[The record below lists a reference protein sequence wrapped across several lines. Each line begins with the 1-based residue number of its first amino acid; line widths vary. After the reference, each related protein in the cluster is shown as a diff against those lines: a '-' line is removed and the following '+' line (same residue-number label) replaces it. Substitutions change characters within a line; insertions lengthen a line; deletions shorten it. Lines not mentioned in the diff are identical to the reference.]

1 MKVLVIGSGGR
12 EHALA
17 WKMKQSPRVTKVFVA
32 PGSDGMRSHAVP
44 VSLENHDAI
53 LSFIQQEYID
63 LTFVGQEDYLVEGLV
78 DKIETRGYKAFGPGA
93 AAAALEGSKAF
104 AKDFMLQH
112 HIPTAAYGIFHEEIE
127 AFAYLETL
135 QAPYVVKANGLAA
148 GKGSVICHDLDQAQI
163 TVRQMLSGE
172 AFGDAGTTVVIE
184 EFMTGEE
191 ASFFILTDGQNFV
204 SLPSCQDYKT
214 IGELDTGL
222 NTGGM
227 GACSPAPVITPAIEK
242 IVIRQ
247 IVEPTIMGMAKEG
260 SPYRGVLYIGLM
272 IDGERVRV
280 VEYNCRFGDPECQ
293 SLMIRLKS
301 DLFTLALATLDGN
314 LSEQNPEWHHEAAA
328 CVMLVSQGYPGK
340 YENGKIISGIDALS
354 QEQPQDEKVWRYIFH
369 SGTRLDGSVY
379 RTHGGRVLGV
389 TALGSTL
396 EKALAE
402 SYQVVNRIHWDGLT
416 YRRDI
421 GAKGLLHF
429 RDNRPE
435 RSVGIV
441 LGSASDLEVA
451 QKATAILKKFG
462 VGYRLWISS
471 AHRSPERTRQF
482 IRESESTGIEVF
494 IAVAGMAAHLP
505 GVVASET
512 TKPVIGVPIVST
524 LNGLDALLAIVQMPP
539 GVPVATMAT
548 DGTVNAAILAIQI
561 LSLRYTDLRM
571 QLMLH
576 KIEMEQKIVASQKF
590 AGLESSL

>member
-1 MKVLVIGSGGR
+1 MIGSGGR

-17 WKMKQSPRVTKVFVA
+17 WKMNQSPQVTKVFAA
-32 PGSDGMRSHAVP
+32 PGNDGMRADAMP
-44 VSLENHDAI
+44 VSLENHEAI
-53 LSFIQQEYID
+53 VSFIEQENID
-63 LTFVGQEDYLVEGLV
+63 LTFVGQEGYLVAGLV
-78 DKIETRGYKAFGPGA
+78 DQIEAQGYKAFGPSA

-104 AKDFMLQH
+104 AKDFMQRH
-112 HIPTAAYGIFHEEIE
+112 QIPTASYGIFQEKEK

-135 QAPYVVKANGLAA
+135 PAPYVVKASGLAA
-148 GKGSVICHDLDQAQI
+148 GKGSVICQDLHQAQT
-163 TVRQMLSGE
+163 TVQQMLSGD

-184 EFMTGEE
+184 EFITGEE
-191 ASFFILTDGQNFV
+191 ASFFIFTDGQNFV

-227 GACSPAPVITPAIEK
+227 GAYSPAPVITPAIEEK
-242 IVIRQ
+242 VIQQ
-247 IVEPTIMGMAKEG
+247 IVEPTIVGMANEG
-260 SPYRGVLYIGLM
+260 KPYRGVLYIGLM
-272 IDGERVRV
+272 IDGEQVRV

-293 SLMIRLKS
+293 PLMMRLKS
-301 DLFTLALATLDGN
+301 DLLTLALATVEGTLH
-314 LSEQNPEWHHEAAA
+314 EQKPEWYQEAAA
-328 CVMLVSQGYPGK
+328 CVMLVSRGYPGN
-340 YENGKIISGIDALS
+340 YENGKIISGIDALPH
-354 QEQPQDEKVWRYIFH
+354 EKCQDEEELWHIFH

-379 RTHGGRVLGV
+379 RTNGGRVLAV
-389 TALGSTL
+389 TALGTTL

-402 SYQVVNRIHWDGLT
+402 SYKVVERIHWDGLT

-482 IRESESTGIEVF
+482 IKDSESIGIEVF

-524 LNGLDALLAIVQMPP
+524 LNGMDALLAIAQMPP

-548 DGTVNAAILAIQI
+548 NGTVNAAILAVQI

-576 KIEMEQKIVASQKF
+576 KIEMEQKIVASQKV